1 MKQRERFMSEKK
13 VKEFRILV
21 GYDGSN
27 TSKEAIRIGKKYARA
42 FGGKL
47 HVVTCL
53 QSEDASLEEIKRF
66 EDDLEG
72 VRAELDE
79 MGFLNETH
87 LLVRDETPGE
97 GLVKFATDNGVDQII
112 IGVKRRSRVGKLV
125 FGSICRYVILE
136 SPCPVVTVK

>member
-1 MKQRERFMSEKK
+1 MAEKK
-13 VKEFRILV
+13 ARGFRILV

-27 TSKEAIRIGKKYARA
+27 TSKEAVNLGKKYARA
-42 FGGKL
+42 LNGKL

-53 QSEDASLEEIKRF
+53 QSDDAGLEEIKRF
-66 EDDLEG
+66 EGDLEG
-72 VRAELDE
+72 VRSELDE
-79 MGFLNETH
+79 MGLPNETH

-97 GLVKFATDNGVDQII
+97 GLVKFAADNAVDQII